1 MTSSTAPKLV
11 WRSERIDGIA
21 TLTIG
26 TSRIAMN
33 APTSTT
39 ARTSQS
45 PPSDRAPRRT
55 AAKIQRGSA
64 RPGWRR
70 PPPRVARL
78 RHADAG
84 PPRQPRAL
92 PRLPHARDRRPRAN
106 GLRRESGQL
115 PPPAQQRPVA
125 DADRAGGRAHARRRT
140 GAARR
145 AAEGPRRAEAGL
157 LISCPDRHGIVAAVS
172 GFLAARDANIVS
184 SAQHSTDPEGGEF
197 FMRMAFTID
206 AIGEDFARAFAT
218 DVAEPFAMDWRLDD
232 AGRAK

>member
-106 GLRRESGQL
+106 GLRREPGQL

-125 DADRAGGRAHARRRT
+125 DADRAGGRAHARRRA

-145 AAEGPRRAEAGL
+145 AAEGPRPARRAAGRDERRAGPRAL
-157 LISCPDRHGIVAAVS
+157 RRADGRAAGVHEPHVPHAVAA
-172 GFLAARDANIVS
+172 GELPLPAALGR
-184 SAQHSTDPEGGEF
+184 
-197 FMRMAFTID
+197 R
-206 AIGEDFARAFAT
+206 AR
-218 DVAEPFAMDWRLDD
+218 
-232 AGRAK
+232 